1 MKLAAL
7 LTDYLFSN
15 KRLDLSGIGIF
26 RINNIVQEENE
37 ITKSTQP
44 VLTEE
49 ITFEN
54 DPLVKENPELI
65 KFLYD
70 RTGKMKALLAADLDS
85 HLMLAKQFL
94 NIGKPFLFEGIGS
107 LSKLSSGE
115 YEFVSE
121 TLKDPAS
128 KEITNTS
135 SSEESFTGY
144 RSIFSPVRAKAIWKN
159 PILIVFLL
167 SGVAAAIW
175 LGYLVYRNSTS
186 DKSVITREIKKN
198 TIPVIEKP
206 VQLKDSIYNIPIA
219 QKTGEHK
226 YVLEIANKSRAFE
239 RYGRLKSYGWDVQI
253 ETADSVEYKLFLTL
267 HVPTEETSWVID
279 SLTALNGRKVFVE
292 N

>member
-7 LTDYLFSN
+7 LTEYLLSN
-15 KRLDLSGIGIF
+15 KRLDLAGIGIF
-26 RINNIVQEENE
+26 RINNILDEEKE
-37 ITKSTQP
+37 ITKSIRP

-54 DPLVKENPELI
+54 NPVVKEDPDLI
-65 KFLYD
+65 KFLCD

-85 HLMLAKQFL
+85 HLMQAKQFL

-121 TLKDPAS
+121 MLKDPAS

-144 RSIFSPVRAKAIWKN
+144 RSIFSPVRTKAIWKK
-159 PILIVFLL
+159 PILIVFIL
-167 SGVAAAIW
+167 SGVAAAVW
-175 LGYLVYRNSTS
+175 LGYIVYRNSTS
-186 DKSVITREIKKN
+186 GKTEITQEIIKD
-198 TIPVIEKP
+198 TIPVIENP
-206 VQLKDSIYNIPIA
+206 VQVKDSLNILPVE
-219 QKTGEHK
+219 QKTGENK
-226 YVLEIANKSRAFE
+226 YVLEVSNKNRAFE
-239 RYGRLKSYGWDVQI
+239 RCGRLKSYGWDVQM

-267 HVPTEETSWVID
+267 RVPAEDTSWVID